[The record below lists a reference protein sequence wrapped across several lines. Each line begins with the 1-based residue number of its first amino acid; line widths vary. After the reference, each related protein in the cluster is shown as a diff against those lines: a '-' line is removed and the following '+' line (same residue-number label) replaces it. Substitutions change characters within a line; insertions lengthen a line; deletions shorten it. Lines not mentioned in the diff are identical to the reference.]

1 MNARSSAFLKNNNL
15 DAMLFIGDSVC
26 DQDMYYLS
34 RFLAMD
40 RFTLMATDKV
50 HILISGMEEGRA
62 SKESSADEVV
72 STSSYGIAEKLK
84 ASGNPD
90 EAYLQVLE
98 EFLRDRG
105 VKRLGVPSRF
115 PAGIYRFLAQKFE
128 VSIID
133 SPVSS
138 WRAVKIDEEI
148 AAIKSVQRACESA
161 MLQAVEMISR
171 SKPIGEH
178 LYHEEKHEKKPLTS
192 EGVRTAIEVALLE
205 RGCDAV
211 DTIVAGG
218 AAAADPHARG
228 SGPLPA
234 HSPIV
239 IDIFPR
245 SRSSR
250 YFADMTRTVLKGE
263 ASPEIKDIYAAVLD
277 AQDAGIGAIKA
288 GISGKEVHLRVCDVF
303 QDHGFPE
310 REGRGFTHSTG
321 HGVGLNVHER
331 PSLGI
336 ADEILEANNVVTV
349 EPGLYYP
356 EIGSVRLE
364 DLVVVAA
371 QGCQNLTD
379 FERRLVV

>member
-1 MNARSSAFLKNNNL
+1 
-15 DAMLFIGDSVC
+15 MLFVGDSVC

-40 RFTLMATDKV
+40 RFTLMATDTI
-50 HILISGMEEGRA
+50 HILVSSMEEGRA

-72 STSSYGIAEKLK
+72 TTSDYGIAEKLK

-98 EFLRDRG
+98 EFLRDG
-105 VKRLGVPSRF
+105 GAKRLGVPSRF
-115 PAGIYRFLAQKFE
+115 PTGIYRFLAQRFE
-128 VSIID
+128 VSLID
-133 SPVSS
+133 SPVSR
-138 WRAVKIDEEI
+138 WRAVKTDEEI

-171 SKPIGEH
+171 SKPIGEY
-178 LYHEEKHEKKPLTS
+178 LYHEGKHEGKHEKRPLTS
-192 EGVRTAIEVALLE
+192 ESVRTAIEVALLE
-205 RGCDAV
+205 MGCDAV

-228 SGPLPA
+228 NGPLPA

-263 ASPEIKDIYAAVLD
+263 ASPEIKDIYEAVLD
-277 AQDAGIGAIKA
+277 AQDAGLGAIKA
-288 GISGKEVHLRVCDVF
+288 GISGREVHLKVCDVF

-310 REGRGFTHSTG
+310 REGRGFIHSTG
-321 HGVGLNVHER
+321 HGVGLDIHER
-331 PSLGI
+331 PSLGL
-336 ADEILEANNVVTV
+336 ADEILEVNNVVTV

-364 DLVVVAA
+364 DLVVVTA

-379 FERRLVV
+379 FERRLVI